1 MQSFLN
7 IYAPTALMI
16 FAVGLALRPGRWAK
30 AVVMRRGVVHQL
42 NPSFPVNY
50 KRLSL
55 ARGAIDVLVS
65 PVTHF
70 HRNANRTWSRGYM
83 LYHIAIITEVTGY
96 TLSFLIL
103 FVRIAIGQ
111 SVPDVAL
118 HAEKSANYD
127 PSNLLAIVFGNAEA
141 PATQFLF
148 GGFAPYFVAITWVAV
163 GFAVVGNLYLL
174 YTLLRR
180 RNAAVL
186 GDIDK
191 ASKGVRIKGRLTW
204 DRLTV
209 RLLIFMIIWTELL
222 ARLDVVPGIVFVHAA
237 LGLAL
242 FTLFPFTYL
251 FHMVYNFVALY
262 CSARRRAI
270 RAVA

>member
-1 MQSFLN
+1 MEAFLN
-7 IYAPTALMI
+7 AYAPIALTI
-16 FAVGLALRPGRWAK
+16 FAVGIALRLGRWAK
-30 AVVMRRGVVHQL
+30 AVVMRRDVHRR

-50 KRLSL
+50 QRLSL
-55 ARGAIDVLVS
+55 FKGAMDVVTG

-70 HRNANRTWSRGYM
+70 HRKANRTWSRGFV

-96 TLSFLIL
+96 TLSALIL
-103 FVRIAIGQ
+103 LTRIAIGQ
-111 SVPDVAL
+111 PVPDIAL
-118 HAEKSANYD
+118 HAEQSVNYD
-127 PSNLLAIVFGNAEA
+127 PANLLAIVFGNGESLSAN
-141 PATQFLF
+141 FLF
-148 GGFAPYFVAITWVAV
+148 GGFGPYFIAITWVAV
-163 GFAVVGNLYLL
+163 GFAVLGNLYLL

-191 ASKGVRIKGRLTW
+191 ASEGVRIKGRLTW

-209 RLLIFMIIWTELL
+209 RLLIFTIIWTELL
-222 ARLDVVPGIVFVHAA
+222 ARLDAVPGIVFVHAA

-251 FHMVYNFVALY
+251 FHVVYNFIALY
-262 CSARRRAI
+262 YSARRRAI

>member
-1 MQSFLN
+1 MESFLN
-7 IYAPTALMI
+7 AFAPIALMI
-16 FAVGLALRPGRWAK
+16 FAVGITLRLGRWAK
-30 AVVMRRGVVHQL
+30 AVVMRRNVHRR
-42 NPSFPVNY
+42 NPGFPVNY
-50 KRLSL
+50 QRLSL
-55 ARGAIDVLVS
+55 VKGAKDVLTG

-70 HRNANRTWSRGYM
+70 HRNANRTWSRGFV
-83 LYHIAIITEVTGY
+83 LYHIAILTEVTGY

-103 FVRIAIGQ
+103 FARIAIGQ
-111 SVPDVAL
+111 PVPDVAL
-118 HAEKSANYD
+118 HAQQSANYE
-127 PSNLLAIVFGNAEA
+127 PANLLAIVFGNGEA
-141 PATQFLF
+141 LSANFLF
-148 GGFAPYFVAITWVAV
+148 GGFGSYFIAITWVAV
-163 GFAVVGNLYLL
+163 GFAVLGNLYLL

-186 GDIDK
+186 ADIDK
-191 ASKGVRIKGRLTW
+191 ASAGVRIKGRLTW

-222 ARLDVVPGIVFVHAA
+222 ARLDAVPGIVFVHAA

-262 CSARRRAI
+262 YSARRRAI